1 MDPYRIAASPGT
13 AYYVPDFVS
22 PQEEEYLIRKIQES
36 PQPKWKNLAN
46 RRLQVWGG
54 DVKSGSNV
62 LLKAALPSFL
72 TEYPDIIPRL
82 RSTGVFSNTKQGAP
96 NHVIVNEYLPGQGI
110 MPHEDGPSYH
120 PVVATISLGS
130 HAVFNYYRYKAPPP
144 EEEIDEDEASRTS
157 RGRAIHPDPVFS
169 IFLEPRSL
177 IITTSSLYTDH
188 LHGIDPLE
196 EDIFASA
203 LTSPPSSDTTE
214 DSDLDAEKHRGI
226 RVVNWEQI
234 KDEETRRVL
243 EEGGSLKR
251 GTRVSLTCRVVERE
265 LGVGVGGLK
274 GMRLQ
279 GKKI

>member
-1 MDPYRIAASPGT
+1 MEQFRAASSPGT
-13 AYYVPDFVS
+13 AYYIPDFIS
-22 PQEEEYLIRKIQES
+22 PQEEEYLLRKIQES

-62 LLKAALPSFL
+62 LIKAPLPSFL

-82 RSTGVFSNTKQGAP
+82 RSTGVFSDTKQGAP

-130 HAVFNYYRYKAPPP
+130 HTVLNYHRYKASL
-144 EEEIDEDEASRTS
+144 EDDANNDAGEPQTS
-157 RGRAIHPDPVFS
+157 RGRVIHPDPVFS
-169 IFLEPRSL
+169 LLLEPRSL

-196 EDIFASA
+196 EDIFA
-203 LTSPPSSDTTE
+203 PSHSSSSLPDAAENGESDADT
-214 DSDLDAEKHRGI
+214 DKRSGI

-234 KDEETRRVL
+234 KDEETSRVL
-243 EEGGSLKR
+243 KEGGVLKR
-251 GTRVSLTCRVVERE
+251 DKRVSLTCRVVERE
-265 LGVGVGGLK
+265 LGVGGFKGLH
-274 GMRLQ
+274 
-279 GKKI
+279 KKM